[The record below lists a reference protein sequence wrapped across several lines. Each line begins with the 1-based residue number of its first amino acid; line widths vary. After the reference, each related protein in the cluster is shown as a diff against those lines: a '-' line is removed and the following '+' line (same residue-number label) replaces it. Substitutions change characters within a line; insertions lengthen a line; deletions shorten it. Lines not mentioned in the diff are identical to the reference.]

1 MLSACPSIS
10 QAEFDGAC
18 SAVTEAWS
26 AKLDGSGWLA
36 LKWQQ
41 GVLSIRKAY
50 PVGTQHLGIRKDD
63 TNVTAAE
70 IQGEEDE
77 VNEGEDGV
85 CLY

>member
-10 QAEFDGAC
+10 QAEFDDAC

-26 AKLDGSGWLA
+26 AKLDSSGWLA
-36 LKWQQ
+36 LTWQQ

-50 PVGTQHLGIRKDD
+50 PIGTKHPGIGQDD

-85 CLY
+85 CFY

>member
-18 SAVTEAWS
+18 KAVTEAWS

-36 LKWQQ
+36 LKCQQ

-63 TNVTAAE
+63 TNVTAAD

-77 VNEGEDGV
+77 VNEEEDGV
-85 CLY
+85 CFC